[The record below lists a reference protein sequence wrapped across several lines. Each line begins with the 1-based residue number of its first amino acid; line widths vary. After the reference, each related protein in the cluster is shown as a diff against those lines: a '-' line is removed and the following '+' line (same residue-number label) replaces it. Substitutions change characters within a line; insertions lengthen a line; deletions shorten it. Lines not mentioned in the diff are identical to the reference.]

1 MSLKSVPQQKGIVH
15 TYGFN
20 LTAFEFTTSD
30 SKKTSPNVILFVG
43 GLGNGLLNVP
53 YLPQLAD
60 SASNEFQSAD
70 GGSWS
75 LVQVLLSSAYQGWG
89 TSSLDRD
96 AFELQSAIEYFRSE
110 RGGNRQKIV
119 IMGHSTGCQDVIH
132 YLTKTLYKENI
143 PETSQVQGGILQAP
157 VSDSEALSS
166 GRDPAKYE
174 ALIQRVYEEYI
185 SKGRENEILPQEYRK
200 ITWGMPTSAYRFYS
214 LASKRGDDDYFSSY
228 LTEDDYKNSFGKVNK
243 PLLVLYGSIDE
254 FVPEYVDKEKLVSKW
269 KQSTPSQYW
278 SEHSQIIKGATHNLG
293 DGSDAGVIDYLVSV
307 VKKFISDL

>member
-1 MSLKSVPQQKGIVH
+1 MSLKLVPQQRGIVH

-20 LTAFEFTTSD
+20 LTAFEFTTDPSNI
-30 SKKTSPNVILFVG
+30 SPNIILFVG
-43 GLGNGLLNVP
+43 GLGNGLLNIP
-53 YLPQLAD
+53 YLPELAD
-60 SASNEFQSAD
+60 SASNEFQSTD

-96 AFELQSAIEYFRSE
+96 TSELQSAIEYFRSE

-157 VSDSEALSS
+157 VSDLEALLS
-166 GRDPAKYE
+166 GRDPTKHE
-174 ALIQRVYEEYI
+174 ALVQRVYDEYI
-185 SKGRENEILPQEYRK
+185 SKGKEGEILPQEYRK
-200 ITWGMPTSAYRFYS
+200 LTWGVPTSAYRFYS

-228 LTEDDYKNSFGKVNK
+228 LTQEDYTKSFGKVNK
-243 PLLVLYGSIDE
+243 PLFVLYGSIDE
-254 FVPEYVDKEKLVSKW
+254 FVPEYVDKENLVSTW
-269 KQSTPSQYW
+269 KQSTSSQYW

-293 DGSDAGVIDYLVSV
+293 DGSDAGVIEHLVSV